1 MFWFVGVWNL
11 QCLCEWSGA
20 PEPLKG
26 QSIPLDYAFVEIVS
40 PYADIHYDI
49 VAADLNP
56 TFEDEE

>member
-1 MFWFVGVWNL
+1 MLNL

-20 PEPLKG
+20 AEPLKG

-40 PYADIHYDI
+40 PYADIHYEI
-49 VAADLNP
+49 VAADFNP